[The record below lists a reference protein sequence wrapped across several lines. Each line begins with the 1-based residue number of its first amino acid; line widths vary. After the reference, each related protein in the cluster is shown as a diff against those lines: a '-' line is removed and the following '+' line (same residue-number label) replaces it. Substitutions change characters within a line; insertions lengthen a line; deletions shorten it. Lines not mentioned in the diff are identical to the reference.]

1 MKDIVSTIVK
11 QLVLLEHIIPI
22 SRLFKSE
29 LINPALFCNNL
40 GVFFNTPI
48 VMKITTKVMKNPV
61 TPQKRHFVS
70 RTVIDNS
77 KRKSNQ
83 RNRPPDHVNVHRFRR
98 KKK

>member
-11 QLVLLEHIIPI
+11 QLVSLHIIPI

-70 RTVIDNS
+70 RTIIDNS

-83 RNRPPDHVNVHRFRR
+83 RNRPLIM
-98 KKK
+98 

>member
-1 MKDIVSTIVK
+1 M
-11 QLVLLEHIIPI
+11 
-22 SRLFKSE
+22 

-48 VMKITTKVMKNPV
+48 VMKNIPKVMKNTPKVMKNPV

>member
-11 QLVLLEHIIPI
+11 QLVSLHIIPI

-48 VMKITTKVMKNPV
+48 VMKITTKVMKNPPKVMKNPV

-83 RNRPPDHVNVHRFRR
+83 RNRPLIM
-98 KKK
+98 